1 MVAFTHPVFYTKNK
15 FAMRKT
21 LVYSALIALVV
32 SALMLGVYHYTF
44 QNSAPTLKI
53 EHINGTPARSAV
65 YTLGENGEPVPL
77 DFTRV
82 AEAAMQAVVHVKSTA
97 TRRGARQQSDPF
109 EDFFGSPFERFFRM
123 PDLQPSV
130 GTGSGVIISPDGYIV
145 TNNHV
150 IARAEDI
157 EVTLHD
163 NRTYKATVVGT
174 DPTTDL
180 AVIQI
185 KEKNL
190 PTIPFANSDAVRVGE
205 WVMAVGNPF
214 NLTST
219 VTAGIV
225 SAKARNINILREQFA
240 VESFIQ
246 TDAAINPGNSGGA
259 LVNLEGGLIGINT
272 AIASNTGSY
281 AGYGFAVP
289 SNIVSKVVED
299 LIQYGS
305 VQRGV
310 LGVMIRNLDGNL
322 AREKGLDLTQGA
334 YVDSLLENSAAG
346 AAGIKPGDVI
356 ISVNDAP
363 VTNSSSLQELIA
375 RHRPGDV
382 VKVKVNRKG
391 AVKTFDVRLTTRSGK
406 DKITASKNG
415 SDADVLGILGIE
427 LEAIDKKTAQKLEIP
442 GGLRVKSIDEGK
454 IRRSTSMREGF
465 IITHLDGK
473 PIDDVEEFVRAL
485 KGRKGGVM
493 LEGVYPDQPGVHYY
507 AFGM

>member
-1 MVAFTHPVFYTKNK
+1 MK
-15 FAMRKT
+15 KT
-21 LVYSALIALVV
+21 LVYSALIALLV
-32 SALMLGVYHYTF
+32 SALSLGVYHYAF
-44 QNSAPTLKI
+44 RLSAPTVRI
-53 EHINGTPARSAV
+53 EHVNGAPARGAGYV
-65 YTLGENGEPVPL
+65 LGENGEPVLL

-82 AEAAMQAVVHVKSTA
+82 AESAMQAVVHVKATA
-97 TRRGARQQSDPF
+97 VRSNSRARDPF
-109 EDFFGSPFERFFRM
+109 EDFFGSPFDRYFRM

-130 GTGSGVIISPDGYIV
+130 GTGSGVIINSEGYIV

-150 IARAEDI
+150 IANAEDI
-157 EVTLHD
+157 EVTLYD
-163 NRTYKATVVGT
+163 NRTYKATVIGT

-180 AVIQI
+180 ALLQI
-185 KEKNL
+185 KERNL

-205 WVMAVGNPF
+205 WVLAVGNPF

-272 AIASNTGSY
+272 AIASTTGAY

-299 LIQYGS
+299 LLQYGN

-310 LGVMIRNLDGNL
+310 LGVMVRNLDGNL

-356 ISVNDAP
+356 ISIDEAP

-406 DKITASKNG
+406 ATIASKDG
-415 SDADVLGILGIE
+415 SSSDVLEVLGVE
-427 LEAIDKKTAQKLEIP
+427 LEPIDKKTAQKLDLD
-442 GGLRVKSIDEGK
+442 GGLRVKALSEGK
-454 IRRSTSMREGF
+454 IRRNTSMREGF
-465 IITHLDGK
+465 IITRLDGK
-473 PIDDVEEFVRAL
+473 PVTTVEDFVSAL
-485 KGRKGGVM
+485 KGRKGGVL
-493 LEGVYPDQPGVHYY
+493 LEGVYEDRPGTHYY

>member
-1 MVAFTHPVFYTKNK
+1 MK
-15 FAMRKT
+15 KT
-21 LVYSALIALVV
+21 LAYAAVIALAVSSLVV
-32 SALMLGVYHYTF
+32 GVYHYVLLP
-44 QNSAPTLKI
+44 SAPTLKI
-53 EHINGTPARSAV
+53 EHISGTPARSAV
-65 YTLGENGEPVPL
+65 YTLGENGEPILL
-77 DFTRV
+77 DFTRI
-82 AEAAMQAVVHVKSTA
+82 AETAMQAVVHVKSTA
-97 TRRGARQQSDPF
+97 TRRNNREQRDPL
-109 EDFFGSPFERFFRM
+109 EDFFGSPFDRFFRM
-123 PDLQPSV
+123 PDWQPSV
-130 GTGSGVIISPDGYIV
+130 GTGSGVIISADGYIV

-150 IARAEDI
+150 IAKADDI

-180 AVIQI
+180 AVLQI

-225 SAKARNINILREQFA
+225 SAKARNINILREKFA